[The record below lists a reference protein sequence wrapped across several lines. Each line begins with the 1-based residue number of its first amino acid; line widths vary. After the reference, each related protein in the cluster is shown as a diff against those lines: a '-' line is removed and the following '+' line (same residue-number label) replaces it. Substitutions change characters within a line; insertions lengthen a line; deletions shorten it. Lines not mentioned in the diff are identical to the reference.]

1 MLWGSQHLTCA
12 DTFKCTT
19 AQAPALQQP
28 TLQAV
33 AGELTAAGGTRER
46 LLLLRQYA
54 RELPRLPLS
63 ERTMA
68 NRVMGCTSQARRPC
82 EPCVWQQGGL
92 RACPAH
98 LTY

>member
-1 MLWGSQHLTCA
+1 LRQLNLTCA
-12 DTFKCTT
+12 DCSSAAT

-33 AGELTAAGGTRER
+33 GGELQAAGGTRER

-54 RELPRLPLS
+54 RELPRLPPS

-82 EPCVWQQGGL
+82 ERLGAGGV
-92 RACPAH
+92 A
-98 LTY
+98 